1 MSVIWGTI
9 QRLVLPLA
17 VLALTAL
24 FLLVPSPFA
33 WLRWGLIVTVPLLV
47 LALWDVIQTRHTLRR
62 NYPLLARARWLFE
75 DLRPYLRAYI
85 VEGDLEGRP
94 FSHSARALVYQ
105 RSKNSISS
113 HPFGTELDVYSDEYE
128 WLSHSAMPSV
138 GLPEHFRVDIGGPQC
153 TKPYSAS
160 VLNISAMSYGSLG
173 DHAIEALN
181 LGARMGGF
189 YHDTGEGS
197 FSKYHAKHGGDIVWQ
212 IASGYFGCR
221 DGWGKF
227 DPAKFEATAQFEQ
240 IKMIEIKLSQGAKPG
255 HGGVLPGSKVTPE
268 IAETRGVPVWQDC
281 ISPVRHNAFGTPR
294 EMLELAA
301 QLRELSGGKP
311 VGIKLCVGQPHEVFA
326 IMKAM
331 LASDIRLDYII
342 VDGGEGGTGAAP
354 VEFSNRMGMPMRE
367 GVILVNNAIV
377 GCGLKDAIKIG
388 AAGKVYSAA
397 GLAMNAAVGAD
408 WSNAARAFMFS
419 LGCVQSLRCHI
430 GTCPTGVATHDPMR
444 QRGLVIEDKA
454 KRVHEFHRQTVA
466 SLTEIVAAMGLEHPS
481 QIRPHHLHERTNA
494 TESNSID
501 HIYPFLKEGVL
512 LTSPESTPYANY
524 WAAANADSF
533 AAQSRVTKRN

>member
-1 MSVIWGTI
+1 MSVVLGTV
-9 QRLVLPLA
+9 QRLILPLGI
-17 VLALTAL
+17 LALTI
-24 FLLVPSPFA
+24 LLLLLPASFS
-33 WLRWGLIVTVPLLV
+33 WLRWGLVITIPLLGI
-47 LALWDVIQTRHTLRR
+47 AAWDIIQKRHTLRR

-105 RSKNSISS
+105 RSKDSISS

-138 GLPEHFRVDIGGPQC
+138 NLSNHFRIDIGGPLC
-153 TKPYSAS
+153 ARPYSAS
-160 VLNISAMSYGSLG
+160 ILNVSAMSYGSLG
-173 DHAIEALN
+173 DRAIEALN
-181 LGARMGGF
+181 LGAQMGDF

-221 DGWGKF
+221 DGWGEF
-227 DPAKFEATAQFEQ
+227 DPDKFAATAQLDQ
-240 IKMIEIKLSQGAKPG
+240 VKMIEIKLSQGAKPG
-255 HGGVLPGSKVTPE
+255 HGGVLPGPKVTPD
-268 IAETRGVPVWQDC
+268 IAETRGIPAWQDC
-281 ISPVRHNAFGTPR
+281 ISPVRHSAFGTPR
-294 EMLELAA
+294 EMLEFAQ
-301 QLRELSGGKP
+301 QLRNLSGGKP
-311 VGIKLCVGQPHEVFA
+311 VGIKLCVGQPHEIFA

-331 LASDIRLDYII
+331 LASEILLDFIV
-342 VDGGEGGTGAAP
+342 VDGAEGGTGAAP
-354 VEFSNRMGMPMRE
+354 VEFSNRIGMPMRE
-367 GVILVNNAIV
+367 GVILVNNALV
-377 GCGLKDAIKIG
+377 GCGLKDRIKVG

-419 LGCVQSLRCHI
+419 LGCVQSLRCHV
-430 GTCPTGVATHDPMR
+430 GTCPTGIATHDPVR
-444 QRGLVIEDKA
+444 QRGLVVEDKA
-454 KRVHEFHRQTVA
+454 KRVYQFHRQTVA

-512 LTSPESTPYANY
+512 LDSPEDTPYANY
-524 WAAANADSF
+524 WAAADADSF
-533 AAQSRVTKRN
+533 TAQSRVTKRR